1 MRVLALQSG
10 TSIDAIDV
18 AIIDFTVG
26 LGDTPEVVARV
37 VATTEA
43 AWPDDLRR
51 ELLDASAGAALDAG
65 SLLDLDV
72 RAGHAFAE
80 AASGLAAQHPGTI
93 DLVVSH
99 GQTIHHEVREGR
111 AVGTLQLGSAAP
123 IAERLETAVLS
134 DLRSADIAAGG
145 EGAPLMAFFDRAWLG
160 AEALARDGVIATVN
174 LGGIAN
180 VQLVS
185 GSGVVAFDTG
195 PAGALSDAI
204 VQRASAGERRF
215 DPDGTIA
222 ASGEVDGALLAE
234 LLSHPYFA
242 LQPPKSTGRETF
254 TTQYVD
260 RAIERV
266 GAASI
271 READLLATLAE
282 LTART
287 VADAVRAAHPFEV
300 IVSGGGVRNNAV
312 MTALRAHLPG
322 STVLTSDER
331 GVPAVD
337 KEIIMFA
344 TLGMLTAYRVPVALT
359 GSRAPRLAGRLS
371 LHSADAFARFAAF
384 RSIRGI
390 GSLRV
395 VSVGSEAVA

>member
-1 MRVLALQSG
+1 M
-10 TSIDAIDV
+10 
-18 AIIDFTVG
+18 
-26 LGDTPEVVARV
+26 
-37 VATTEA
+37 
-43 AWPDDLRR
+43 
-51 ELLDASAGAALDAG
+51 
-65 SLLDLDV
+65 
-72 RAGHAFAE
+72 
-80 AASGLAAQHPGTI
+80 
-93 DLVVSH
+93 
-99 GQTIHHEVREGR
+99 
-111 AVGTLQLGSAAP
+111 
-123 IAERLETAVLS
+123 
-134 DLRSADIAAGG
+134 
-145 EGAPLMAFFDRAWLG
+145 
-160 AEALARDGVIATVN
+160 
-174 LGGIAN
+174 
-180 VQLVS
+180 
-185 GSGVVAFDTG
+185 
-195 PAGALSDAI
+195 
-204 VQRASAGERRF
+204 
-215 DPDGTIA
+215 
-222 ASGEVDGALLAE
+222 
-234 LLSHPYFA
+234 
-242 LQPPKSTGRETF
+242 
-254 TTQYVD
+254 
-260 RAIERV
+260 

-395 VSVGSEAVA
+395 VSAGSEAVA